1 MRKIIGGVFQSM
13 DGVMQAPGGPDE
25 DRSGGFE
32 LGGWIWSFTDDT
44 TSSAVKGYL
53 LSDPYDL
60 LLGRKTYDIFA
71 PYWSSMPD
79 KNPIASR
86 FNAAAKYVLTRDDEP
101 LSWNNSHKLSGID
114 EVGQLKLTEGPDL
127 LIQGSS
133 TLYPQLLKA
142 RLIDQ
147 LILLT
152 YPILLGNG
160 KRLFGDGTPSGAM
173 RLVNSVTSST
183 GVVIATYEP
192 AGEVITSSVES

>member
-1 MRKIIGGVFQSM
+1 M
-13 DGVMQAPGGPDE
+13 DGVMQAPGGPEE

-53 LSDPYDL
+53 LSEPYDL

-71 PYWSSMPD
+71 PYWSDMPD
-79 KNPIASR
+79 DNPIAAR
-86 FNAAAKYVLTRDDEP
+86 FNTAAKYVLTRSDDP

-114 EVGQLKLTEGPDL
+114 EVGHLKTTEGPDL

-133 TLYPQLLKA
+133 TLYPQLLSA
-142 RLIDQ
+142 GLLDQ
-147 LILLT
+147 LIILT
-152 YPILLGNG
+152 YPILLGTG
-160 KRLFGDGTPSGAM
+160 KRLFGNGTPSGAM
-173 RLVNSVTSST
+173 RLVNSVSSST

-192 AGEVITSSVES
+192 AGEVITSSV

>member
-53 LSDPYDL
+53 LSEPYDL

-79 KNPIASR
+79 ENPIASR
-86 FNAAAKYVLTRDDEP
+86 FNTAAKYVLTRNDEP
-101 LSWNNSHKLSGID
+101 LSWNNSHKLSNID
-114 EVGQLKLTEGPDL
+114 EVGQLKTAEGPDL

-133 TLYPQLLKA
+133 TLYPQLLSA
-142 RLIDQ
+142 GLLDQ

-160 KRLFGDGTPSGAM
+160 KRLFGDSTPSRAM
-173 RLVNSVTSST
+173 RLVNSVVSST

-192 AGEVITSSVES
+192 AGEVITSSV